1 MAGLVLTVALLT
13 VGWRSRRSPRSRGE
27 AGAVLQ
33 EDLGQELQEMIGD
46 GQSCLSRAENLQ
58 GLAGRIEPA
67 GGGGVEQG
75 RIFIGESLL
84 QGREAGVEESD

>member
-13 VGWRSRRSPRSRGE
+13 VGWRSRRRSRRE
-27 AGAVLQ
+27 AGAALQ
-33 EDLGQELQEMIGD
+33 EDLGQELQEMIED

-58 GLAGRIEPA
+58 GLAGRIEQA

-75 RIFIGESLL
+75 RICIGESLL
-84 QGREAGVEESD
+84 QGRGSGVEESD